1 MAVAPDAVRLLYFG
15 CDSKRKGIL
24 VKDHLAL
31 IRKNIRG
38 IYDVE
43 RLRTP
48 VTGILIVGLQ
58 LH

>member
-24 VKDHLAL
+24 VKDHSAP
-31 IRKNIRG
+31 IRENNRG
-38 IYDVE
+38 ISGFE
-43 RLRTP
+43 QLRTP
-48 VTGILIVGLQ
+48 VAGILIVGLQ